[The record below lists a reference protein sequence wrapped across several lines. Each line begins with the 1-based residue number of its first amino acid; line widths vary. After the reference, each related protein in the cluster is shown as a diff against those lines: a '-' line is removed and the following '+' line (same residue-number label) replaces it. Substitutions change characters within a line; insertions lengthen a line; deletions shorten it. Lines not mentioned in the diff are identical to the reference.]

1 MALRMRKNHSPKPP
15 EPCALTECM
24 GIIGGAWTTNIIWSL
39 RAGPR
44 RFSELE
50 SDIPPISAKVL
61 TTRLKELVR
70 RGLITR
76 IEKPT
81 SPPSVEYAL
90 TGMGQRLIPAIE
102 TIVDVGH
109 ALKSQAAAPE
119 QL

>member
-24 GIIGGAWTTNIIWSL
+24 AIIGGAWTTNIIWSL
-39 RAGPR
+39 RAAPR

-61 TTRLKELVR
+61 TTRLKELTG
-70 RGLITR
+70 RGLVERT
-76 IEKPT
+76 ELAT
-81 SPPSVEYAL
+81 SPPSVEYTL

-102 TIVDVGH
+102 TIVEVGH
-109 ALKSQAAAPE
+109 QLKTQTAAPE
-119 QL
+119 EL